1 MSVVNQAG
9 MVRTSLEVGDAGRV
23 GQQVV
28 GRDWETSLAS
38 FFGASGTNRT
48 CDPLLRREMLYPLSY
63 GGAGI
68 RGAQQ
73 SF

>member
-9 MVRTSLEVGDAGRV
+9 KVRSALEVGDAGHA

-28 GRDWETSLAS
+28 GRDWETFLAS

-63 GGAGI
+63 GGAGF
-68 RGAQQ
+68 RRLHQT
-73 SF
+73 F